1 MMTEIDTQVIVT
13 GVVGLITTVV
23 SGWTSWLFA
32 KKKYNAEVDSNVI
45 ENMQKSLE
53 FYMKLSD
60 DNKERLEE
68 TLKRNE
74 FLEAEI
80 RQVKQQ
86 MFELMNSICYDA
98 TRGLRNRTVKKEAAT
113 SSKKKKT
120 PKAATNKN

>member
-1 MMTEIDTQVIVT
+1 MYDMYVQVIVT

-23 SGWTSWLFA
+23 SGWTSWFFA

-45 ENMQKSLE
+45 ENMKKSLE

-74 FLEAEI
+74 VLEAEI

-86 MFELMNSICYDA
+86 MFDLMNSICYDV
-98 TRGLRNRTVKKEAAT
+98 TRELRNRNAKKEAAT

-120 PKAATNKN
+120 PKATTNKN